1 VPATISPTPMNFFFI
16 FKNSVQHFPP
26 SDHHIVFLLL
36 IMVLTNVKTQQ
47 SKEQEKP
54 SNPKFFHLLTSA
66 EDHVLNEV
74 GSVALTFES
83 SHHKL
88 LIFVIV
94 WSSYDHLTSP

>member
-1 VPATISPTPMNFFFI
+1 MNFFFI

-36 IMVLTNVKTQQ
+36 IMVLMNVKTQQ

-54 SNPKFFHLLTSA
+54 SNPKFVHLLTSA

-74 GSVALTFES
+74 ESLALTFERS
-83 SHHKL
+83 YYKL
-88 LIFVIV
+88 LIFVTV
-94 WSSYDHLTSP
+94 WSIDKSLTSTT